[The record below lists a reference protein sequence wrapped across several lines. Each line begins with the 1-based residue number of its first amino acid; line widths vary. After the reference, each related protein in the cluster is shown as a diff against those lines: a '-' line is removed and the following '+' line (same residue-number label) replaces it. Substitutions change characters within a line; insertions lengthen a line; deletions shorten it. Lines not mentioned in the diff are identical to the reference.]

1 MLARLFPRNSRRL
14 PHVAAIDLKLLDKRT
29 AERYIARGLLDEKE
43 WEKHLKSL
51 EDSEQK
57 GAAVETSMAGDEEF
71 EDDDE
76 QDEDDEEQA

>member
-1 MLARLFPRNSRRL
+1 MSQS
-14 PHVAAIDLKLLDKRT
+14 IDLKLLDKRT

-51 EDSEQK
+51 EDSEEK

-71 EDDDE
+71 EDEDE
-76 QDEDDEEQA
+76 QDSDEDQA